1 MTTPT
6 DKSTPVSLLQ
16 VRHWTDKLFSIRTTR
31 PAGFRFEA
39 GQFARLG
46 LEDGAGGRLWR
57 PYSMVS
63 APYEEALEFYSI
75 RVPEGAF
82 TTRLAQLQA
91 GDGLLLDPTAYGFL
105 VPGRLESGPRLWLL
119 ATGTGLAPFLSLI
132 RDPGVWQRFPQ
143 IFLVHSVRYGEELN
157 YRDLLADLPAHP
169 LVGEYAPGLRYQAVV
184 TRETAPGTLHQRIPA
199 LLQDGSLEQALGALL
214 APDQSRV
221 MLCGNPAMV
230 EETRQLLS
238 QRGFATGRRGQPGT
252 LAVENSF

>member
-1 MTTPT
+1 MAVSQE
-6 DKSTPVSLLQ
+6 KQVPVHLTEI
-16 VRHWTDKLFSIRTTR
+16 RHWTSKLFSFRTTR
-31 PAGFRFEA
+31 PADFRFET

-46 LEDGAGGRLWR
+46 LSSQEGPSLWR

-82 TTRLAQLQA
+82 TTRLAQLQV
-91 GDGLLLDPTAYGFL
+91 GDDLLLDPTAYGFL
-105 VPGRLESGPRLWLL
+105 VPGRLESGPQLWLL

-143 IFLVHSVRYGEELN
+143 IFLVHSVRYGAELN
-157 YRDLLADLPAHP
+157 YRELLADLSAHP
-169 LVGEYAPGLRYQAVV
+169 LVGDYATGFRYQPVV
-184 TRETAPGTLHQRIPA
+184 TRETTPGALHQRIPA
-199 LLQDGSLEQALGALL
+199 LLADGSLEQALGAPL
-214 APDQSRV
+214 APDQARV

-230 EETRQLLS
+230 EETRQLLA

>member
-1 MTTPT
+1 MAVSQE
-6 DKSTPVSLLQ
+6 KQVPVHLTEI
-16 VRHWTDKLFSIRTTR
+16 RHWTSKLFSFRTTR
-31 PAGFRFEA
+31 PADFRFET

-46 LEDGAGGRLWR
+46 LPSQEGPSLWR

-82 TTRLAQLQA
+82 TTHLAQLQV

-105 VPGRLESGPRLWLL
+105 VPGRLESGPQLWLL

-143 IFLVHSVRYGEELN
+143 IFLVHSVRYGAELN
-157 YRDLLADLPAHP
+157 YRELLADLSAHP
-169 LVGEYAPGLRYQAVV
+169 LVGDYAAGFRYQPVV
-184 TRETAPGTLHQRIPA
+184 TRETAPGALHRRIPA
-199 LLQDGSLEQALGALL
+199 LLADGSLEQALGTPL
-214 APDQSRV
+214 APDQARV